1 MMFCIKAT
9 LAYIKG
15 KKMLKKLLLGLV
27 SIIFIAVS
35 SSAYASGHG
44 KKEEPAEPENVAPE
58 IGYYQISPDIT
69 TNVAT
74 LNPRDKIHYVRI
86 KISLMLEDSRDS
98 TIIADVEPLIKDAIV
113 TILGSK
119 EFGQVATNE
128 AREKIRVECREKVTG
143 ILQEKFGK
151 PLIIDLLFL
160 SYMYQ

>member
-1 MMFCIKAT
+1 MIRKFVT
-9 LAYIKG
+9 GLAAI
-15 KKMLKKLLLGLV
+15 LILSLGL
-27 SIIFIAVS
+27 S
-35 SSAYASGHG
+35 SSAYAGHG
-44 KKEEPAEPENVAPE
+44 AKEEPAEPVEVVPE
-58 IGYYQISPDIT
+58 IGYYQLTPDIT

-98 TIIADVEPLIKDAIV
+98 AIIADVEPLIKDAIV
-113 TILGSK
+113 TILGAK

-128 AREKIRVECREKVTG
+128 AREKIRIECREKISS

-151 PLIIDLLFL
+151 PLIVDVLFL

>member
-1 MMFCIKAT
+1 MV
-9 LAYIKG
+9 
-15 KKMLKKLLLGLV
+15 KKFLLG
-27 SIIFIAVS
+27 IITFAFIALGSNV
-35 SSAYASGHG
+35 AYAGHG
-44 KKEEPAEPENVAPE
+44 KEEPEEPVEAVPE

-86 KISLMLEDSRDS
+86 KLSLMLEDSRDKA
-98 TIIADVEPLIKDAIV
+98 IIADVEPLIKDAIV

-128 AREKIRVECREKVTG
+128 AREKIRIECREKISS
-143 ILQEKFGK
+143 ILTEKFGK
-151 PLIIDLLFL
+151 PLIVDLLFL

>member
-1 MMFCIKAT
+1 MIRKF
-9 LAYIKG
+9 
-15 KKMLKKLLLGLV
+15 LLGLV
-27 SIIFIAVS
+27 SVFFVAVS
-35 SSAYASGHG
+35 FSAYAGHG
-44 KKEEPAEPENVAPE
+44 KEEPAEPEVVVPE
-58 IGYYQISPDIT
+58 IGYYQITPDIT

-86 KISLMLEDSRDS
+86 KLSLMLEDSRDAS
-98 TIIADVEPLIKDAIV
+98 IIADVEPLIKDAIV

-128 AREKIRVECREKVTG
+128 AREKIRVECREKVTN
-143 ILQEKFGK
+143 ILMEKFGK

>member
-1 MMFCIKAT
+1 
-9 LAYIKG
+9 
-15 KKMLKKLLLGLV
+15 MLKKLLLGIV
-27 SIIFIAVS
+27 SLIFIAVS
-35 SSAYASGHG
+35 SSAYAGHG
-44 KKEEPAEPENVAPE
+44 KKEEPAEPENVVPE
-58 IGYYQISPDIT
+58 IGYYQLSPDIT

-98 TIIADVEPLIKDAIV
+98 SIIADVEPLIKDAIV

-128 AREKIRVECREKVTG
+128 AREKIRIECREKVTS

-151 PLIIDLLFL
+151 PLIVDLLFL

>member
-1 MMFCIKAT
+1 
-9 LAYIKG
+9 
-15 KKMLKKLLLGLV
+15 MLKKLLIG
-27 SIIFIAVS
+27 IISVVFIAVS
-35 SSAYASGHG
+35 SSAYAGHG
-44 KKEEPAEPENVAPE
+44 KKEEPEPENVAPE
-58 IGYYQISPDIT
+58 IGYYQINPDIT

-113 TILGSK
+113 TILGAK

-128 AREKIRVECREKVTG
+128 AREKIRVECREKVIS

>member
-1 MMFCIKAT
+1 
-9 LAYIKG
+9 
-15 KKMLKKLLLGLV
+15 MLKKLLLGIV
-27 SIIFIAVS
+27 SLIFIAVS
-35 SSAYASGHG
+35 SSAYAGHG
-44 KKEEPAEPENVAPE
+44 KKEEPAEPENVVPE

-98 TIIADVEPLIKDAIV
+98 SIIADVEPLIKDAIV

-128 AREKIRVECREKVTG
+128 AREKIRIECREKVTS

-151 PLIIDLLFL
+151 PLIVDLLFL

>member
-1 MMFCIKAT
+1 
-9 LAYIKG
+9 
-15 KKMLKKLLLGLV
+15 MLKKLLLGLV

-35 SSAYASGHG
+35 SSAYAGHG
-44 KKEEPAEPENVAPE
+44 KKEEPAEPEKVAPE